1 MAGSFL
7 CIGHVPEDTSRP
19 DDILKCIKPFI
30 TPHYF
35 RHNHVTIEA
44 GWMALSGSALL
55 TGIK

>member
-1 MAGSFL
+1 MTGSCL
-7 CIGHVPEDTSRP
+7 DIGHVPEDTSRP
-19 DDILKCIKPFI
+19 YDILNCINPFI

-35 RHNHVTIEA
+35 RHNHMTIEA